1 MQNVCDIGQHL
12 FWNKRF
18 FYYATAVCF
27 IANNTLI
34 AALHC
39 LVGAKYLN
47 TVTNHSICTVGF
59 AGITAVICFL
69 FSLPRTFSQ
78 MSWIGIFSAATQFV
92 AVVLCIVFAATQ
104 SHPENFDP
112 EVQVKWNLWPE
123 EGTTYVQGMSA
134 MLNIVYTFVGQ
145 ICYPSFISEMK
156 RPQDFRKA
164 VIVVTVAQVVV
175 FTVAG
180 AVIYVYVGNDYI
192 TAPAFGSIL
201 GSNKIIA
208 FSFAVPTLIF
218 LGSLYSNVSAQWFFF
233 HVFDE
238 NSRHRYNH
246 TAKGW
251 GVWIGINLLTWIL
264 AFIIA
269 EVIPFFSDLL
279 ALMSSL
285 FDCWFGFVFW
295 GVAFIRLKESKYRGS
310 FTNQR
315 ELFKRLT
322 TGEKIEYVTCV
333 ILILIGFYIFG
344 PGTYATIDSIIVTYQ
359 SGLYGSP
366 FSCATNGF

>member
-1 MQNVCDIGQHL
+1 
-12 FWNKRF
+12 
-18 FYYATAVCF
+18 
-27 IANNTLI
+27 
-34 AALHC
+34 
-39 LVGAKYLN
+39 
-47 TVTNHSICTVGF
+47 
-59 AGITAVICFL
+59 
-69 FSLPRTFSQ
+69 
-78 MSWIGIFSAATQFV
+78 
-92 AVVLCIVFAATQ
+92 
-104 SHPENFDP
+104 
-112 EVQVKWNLWPE
+112 
-123 EGTTYVQGMSA
+123 
-134 MLNIVYTFVGQ
+134 
-145 ICYPSFISEMK
+145 MK